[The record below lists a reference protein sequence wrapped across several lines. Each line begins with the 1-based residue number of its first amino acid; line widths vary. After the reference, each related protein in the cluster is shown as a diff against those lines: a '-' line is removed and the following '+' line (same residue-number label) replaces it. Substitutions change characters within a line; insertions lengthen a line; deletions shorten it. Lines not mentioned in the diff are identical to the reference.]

1 MLSKTYKP
9 KEVEEKIYR
18 LWEKSGFLKANPK
31 SGKEPF
37 CIIMPPPN
45 ANGPL
50 HIGSAVFV
58 TLQDIMIRYQRMKG
72 KEVLWLP
79 GVDHAG
85 FETQVVFEK
94 ELQKR
99 GETRFQYSPKKLYQM
114 IWKFCQRY
122 KKVIE
127 NQLKR
132 LGACCDWSR
141 EKFTLDKDIVKI
153 VYETFKKLYDDG
165 LVYRGERII
174 NWCPHHGTS
183 LSDLEV
189 KHKNVKGKLWYIKYP
204 LKSEIRNPKSETNS
218 KFKIQNSKFIMV
230 ATTRPETMLG
240 DTAVAVNPK
249 DKRYKNLVGKKV
261 ILPLVGREIPIIADE
276 RVDMEFGTGAVKITP
291 AHDPLDFEIA
301 RDHKLQAIQ
310 VIGKH
315 EKMRKEAGKDYDGLK
330 VLECRKKILEDLKKE
345 GFLEKE
351 EDYKYSIAV
360 CYKCQTPIEP
370 LISKQWFIKIK
381 PLAKE
386 AIKVVKEGKIK
397 FIPEHYKKIYLHWME
412 NIRDWN
418 ISRQIIWGIRMPIW
432 QCQNKKAKSKKQ
444 KAKIKDKYFVS
455 LGKPKKCPVCG
466 KCKPKQIEDTFDT
479 WFSSGQW
486 PFATLLAQSRSK
498 SKIKN
503 KKSKT
508 IFGFTTDDFEYF
520 YPTSVMETGWDILF
534 FWVARM
540 IMLGLYATREVP
552 FKYVYLHGLVRD
564 KDRQKMSKS
573 KGNVIDPLGVVELYG
588 ADALRGALVFG
599 TGPGKDVII
608 SEEKVIGQ
616 RKFTNKIWNATR
628 FVLQQ
633 ISNSKFKI
641 QNSKLQFKIQN
652 LTEADKKILNDLNE
666 TIRSVTKDLDN
677 FQFHNAAQ
685 KLYHFFWHNFCD
697 LYIEKSKQQLQ
708 NPKLKTQT
716 LKILLYV
723 LLTSMKLLHPF
734 MPFITEEIYQRL
746 PLKNKKKCLMI
757 ENWPTI

>member
-1 MLSKTYKP
+1 MEKVYNPKT
-9 KEVEEKIYR
+9 VENKIYQ
-18 LWEKSGFLKANPK
+18 LWEKSGFLKANLK
-31 SGKEPF
+31 SKKKPF

-94 ELQKR
+94 ELEKK
-99 GETRFQYSPKKLYQM
+99 GETRFQYSPKKLCQM
-114 IWKFCQRY
+114 IWRFCQRHR
-122 KKVIE
+122 KVIE

-132 LGACCDWSR
+132 LGASCDWSR

-174 NWCPHHGTS
+174 NWCPHHETS

-189 KHKNVKGKLWYIKYP
+189 KHKNIKGKLWFIRYP
-204 LKSEIRNPKSETNS
+204 LKTTNY
-218 KFKIQNSKFIMV
+218 KPQPTNYIKV

-249 DKRYKNLVGKKV
+249 DKRYKNLVGEKV
-261 ILPLVGREIPIIADE
+261 ILPLVGREIPIITDK
-276 RVDMEFGTGAVKITP
+276 RVDMEFGTGAVKVTP

-301 RDHKLQAIQ
+301 RDHKLPAIQ
-310 VIGKH
+310 IIGKDG
-315 EKMRKEAGKDYDGLK
+315 KMRKEAGKDYAGLK
-330 VLECRKKILEDLKKE
+330 ALECRKKILEDLRKK

-370 LISKQWFIKIK
+370 LISKQWFIKII
-381 PLAKE
+381 PLAKK
-386 AIKVVKEGKIK
+386 ATKVVKEGEIK
-397 FIPEHYKKIYLHWME
+397 FIPAHYKKIYLHWMK

-418 ISRQIIWGIRMPIW
+418 ISRQIVWGIQMPIW
-432 QCQNKKAKSKKQ
+432 QCQNKNSKIKNKKS
-444 KAKIKDKYFVS
+444 KIKDSYFVS
-455 LGKPKKCPVCG
+455 FKKPKKCPICQ

-486 PFATLLAQSRSK
+486 PFATLLASGHLK

-503 KKSKT
+503 KKSKI
-508 IFGFTTDDFEYF
+508 IFNFTTDDFEYF

-540 IMLGLYATREVP
+540 IMLGIYATGKIP
-552 FKYVYLHGLVRD
+552 FRYVFLHGLVRD

-588 ADALRGALVFG
+588 ADALRMALVFG
-599 TGPGKDVII
+599 TGPGKDIMI
-608 SEEKVIGQ
+608 SEEKILGQ
-616 RKFTNKIWNATR
+616 RNFTNKIWNATR
-628 FVLQQ
+628 FILQQ
-633 ISNSKFKI
+633 ISKSKIKI
-641 QNSKLQFKIQN
+641 KNKKLDEKT
-652 LTEADKKILNDLNE
+652 LTRADKKILRELNK
-666 TIRSVTKDLDN
+666 TIKSVTKDVES
-677 FQFHNAAQ
+677 FRFGQAAQ
-685 KLYHFFWHNFCD
+685 TLYHFFWHDFCD
-697 LYIEKSKQQLQ
+697 RYIEESKKQLQ
-708 NPKLKTQT
+708 TSNIKHQT
-716 LKILLYV
+716 SNILLYV

-757 ENWPTI
+757 EEWPI